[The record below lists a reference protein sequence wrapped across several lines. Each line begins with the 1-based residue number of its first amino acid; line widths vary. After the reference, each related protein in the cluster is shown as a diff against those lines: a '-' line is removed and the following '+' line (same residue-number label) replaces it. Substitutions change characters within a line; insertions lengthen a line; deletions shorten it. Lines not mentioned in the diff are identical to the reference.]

1 MLITKTPFRISF
13 CGGGSDIPD
22 FYRENGGCV
31 LSTSINKYMYISIHP
46 YFDEEKTALKYSK
59 NEIVTDYKEIQHS
72 IFKQVLSDYDV
83 NGVELVSTADV
94 PSGTGLGSSSS
105 FTVGLIHTLNCY
117 QGKYMSKKDIAQAA
131 CEVEIQK
138 LKNPIGKQDQYAAA
152 CGGLNFITVHKDDT
166 VSVEPVIMR
175 KETMDALQ
183 ENLVMFYTGIKHDAN
198 AILAEQKKNISQLEK
213 TKNLLKMCDLAKEMK
228 ESLEKNDLS
237 DFGNILHENWLLKK
251 ELAGGIT
258 RPEIDAAYNKALE
271 SGAVG
276 GKLLG
281 AGGGGFLLFYC
292 EKYKQKELEDNLGLK
307 RFDFRFEHD
316 GTSVVYIGEKYW

>member
-152 CGGLNFITVHKDDT
+152 CGGLNFITFHKDDT

-198 AILAEQKKNISQLEK
+198 AILAEQKKNISQSEK

-228 ESLEKNDLS
+228 ESLERNDLS

>member
-83 NGVELVSTADV
+83 SGVELVSTADV

-152 CGGLNFITVHKDDT
+152 CGGLNFITFHKDDT

-228 ESLEKNDLS
+228 ESLERNDLS

>member
-117 QGKYMSKKDIAQAA
+117 QGKYMSQKDIAQAA

-152 CGGLNFITVHKDDT
+152 CGGLNFITFHKDDT

-258 RPEIDAAYNKALE
+258 RPEIDAA
-271 SGAVG
+271 
-276 GKLLG
+276 
-281 AGGGGFLLFYC
+281 
-292 EKYKQKELEDNLGLK
+292 
-307 RFDFRFEHD
+307 
-316 GTSVVYIGEKYW
+316 

>member
-152 CGGLNFITVHKDDT
+152 CGGLNFITFHKDDT

>member
-13 CGGGSDIPD
+13 CGGGSDMPD

-31 LSTSINKYMYISIHP
+31 ISTSINKYMYISIHP
-46 YFDEEKTALKYSK
+46 YFDEQRTALKYSE
-59 NEIVTDYKEIQHS
+59 NEIVTSCDEIKHS
-72 IFKQVLSDYDV
+72 IFRQVLSDYGIH
-83 NGVELVSTADV
+83 GVELVSTADV

-117 QGKYMSKKDIAQAA
+117 RGQYMSKQDIAKAA

-138 LKNPIGKQDQYAAA
+138 LKNPIGKQDQFAAA
-152 CGGLNFITVHKDDT
+152 YGGLNFITFHKDDT

-175 KETMDALQ
+175 SETRDALQ
-183 ENLVMFYTGIKHDAN
+183 ENLVMFYTGITHDAN
-198 AILAEQKKNISQLEK
+198 VILAEQKKNISQADK
-213 TKNLLKMCDLAKEMK
+213 TKNLLKMCELAKAMK
-228 ESLEKNDLS
+228 NSLEKNDLS

-258 RPEIDAAYNKALE
+258 RPEIDAVYEKALN
-271 SGAVG
+271 SGATG

-292 EKYKQKELEDNLGLK
+292 EKYKQKELEQNLGLK
-307 RFDFRFEHD
+307 RFDFKFDYD
-316 GTSVVYIGEKYW
+316 GTSVIYIGEKYW

>member
-152 CGGLNFITVHKDDT
+152 CGGLNFITFHKDDT

-251 ELAGGIT
+251 ELAGEIT